1 MSDSNQSLTLRAPV
15 AGVGVPLTAV
25 PDPVFASLT
34 LGEGIALDPLGECLH
49 APCDGGTKRR
59 PASGTS

>member
-1 MSDSNQSLTLRAPV
+1 M
-15 AGVGVPLTAV
+15 